1 MKNQKQQLIF
11 AKIKKEKSGFTLTEI
26 IISLSVVLL
35 IFILVTSIYTLNQK
49 TYGKTDAKAEIVQ
62 NGRVIIDRMVREI
75 RQTPDIITQ
84 LPASNAN
91 PNQTPSEI
99 MFQNGHDAVDIR
111 YIRYYLDGTNIKR
124 QIVVYYFPNQPDY
137 YVRVYDTDKD
147 APHGPPTEQI
157 LEEKIVGEYVDD
169 IEFWG
174 NNLINISLNLSRNEQ
189 SAIITTAVYGRN
201 L

>member
-1 MKNQKQQLIF
+1 MKTFKQQYF
-11 AKIKKEKSGFTLTEI
+11 AKASQSGFTLIEI
-26 IISLSVVLL
+26 MISLSIVLL
-35 IFILVTSIYTLNQK
+35 IFLLVTSVYTLNQK

-62 NGRVIIDRMVREI
+62 NGRVILDRMVREI

-84 LPASNAN
+84 MPSTNSD
-91 PNQTPSEI
+91 PDQTPSEI
-99 MFQNGHDAVDIR
+99 MFQDGHDLSDIR
-111 YIRYYLDGTNIKR
+111 YIKYYLDGTDIKR
-124 QIVVYYFPNQPDY
+124 QIIVYYFPRQSDY
-137 YVRVYDTDKD
+137 YVRVYDTDKE

-157 LEEKIVGEYVDD
+157 LEEKIVGEYADD

-174 NNLINISLNLSRNEQ
+174 NGLINISLNLSRSEE